1 MSRSIVVQSRP
12 FGVLARQAMFVTM
25 LAMAAL
31 LLAAPA
37 PQAAPTAPGAP
48 ATFADLA
55 EQVLPAVVDITV
67 EKTVQSTP
75 AIEEFM
81 RRFGPRLPG
90 QDDDQQRPAPP
101 RRRAGG
107 GTGFIIDSQGVI
119 ITNNHVIEGADS
131 ITVRLQGG
139 QEFKAKLIGSDA
151 PTDIAVIKIE
161 TKRPLPAVKFGD
173 SDKARVGDWVITIGN
188 PFGLGG
194 SVTAGII
201 SARNR
206 DINTGLYD
214 DFIQTDSPINP
225 GNSGGPMFNMNG
237 EVIGINTA
245 IFSPSGA
252 NNGIGFAIPAN
263 MAKSVIAQLKTA
275 GKVKRG
281 WLGVSFQPIT
291 KDLADSLGLKSVEG
305 ALVADVTP
313 GGPAAKGGMRS
324 GDVIVEYD
332 GKRVTSNQRLPG
344 LVAATPIGKSVK
356 LVVLRKNERK
366 ALTVKIGERNETQLQ
381 ASQDGGPATPGPGGE
396 VTSLGMTVGG
406 LGPDVRESLGVPADI
421 KGVVIL
427 NVDPMSEAA
436 EKGLQRGDVIVSVSL
451 EDIDSP
457 AAFAKRIET
466 VKKSGRPSVLLRIYR
481 GGGFSHITVPFGR

>member
-1 MSRSIVVQSRP
+1 MSRSIVVPSRP
-12 FGVLARQAMFVTM
+12 IGALVRQAIVMAM
-25 LAMAAL
+25 LAMAAFF
-31 LLAAPA
+31 LAIPA
-37 PQAAPTAPGAP
+37 PQAAPMAPGAP

-55 EQVLPAVVDITV
+55 QQVLPAVVDITV
-67 EKTVQSTP
+67 EKTVQTTP

-81 RRFGPRLPG
+81 RRFRPQIPG
-90 QDDDQQRPAPP
+90 QEDDQQRPAPP

-107 GTGFIIDSQGVI
+107 GTGFIIDPNGVI

-131 ITVRLQGG
+131 ISVRLQGG
-139 QEFKAKLIGSDA
+139 QEYKAKLIGSDT
-151 PTDIAVIKIE
+151 PTDIAVLKIE
-161 TKRPLPAVKFGD
+161 TKQLLPAVKFGD

-291 KDLADSLGLKSVEG
+291 KDLAESLGLKSVEG
-305 ALVADVTP
+305 ALVADVTE
-313 GGPAAKGGMRS
+313 GGPAAKGGMQS
-324 GDVIVEYD
+324 GDVIVEFD
-332 GKRVTSNQRLPG
+332 GKQVTSNQRLPG
-344 LVAATPIGKSVK
+344 LVAATPLGKAVK
-356 LVVLRKNERK
+356 VVVLRKNERK
-366 ALTVKIGERNETQLQ
+366 ALTVKIGERNEAQLQ
-381 ASQDGGPATPGPGGE
+381 ASQDGGITPGPGGE

-406 LGPDVRESLGVPADI
+406 LSADIRESLGVPSDI

-481 GGGFSHITVPFGR
+481 SGGFSHITVPFAR